1 MYHVPD
7 KQSCICLYQDT
18 EQRSSFC
25 EIPSFLL
32 STQPVVEGILAM
44 KGAGG
49 EKSTEGDTRPSSRVT
64 MEGHQVK
71 AQLQGYSDP
80 ANVKIS
86 SEGRSGVVGLHV
98 AGK

>member
-1 MYHVPD
+1 MFQINRAAFVCT
-7 KQSCICLYQDT
+7 KTQSKDLPSV
-18 EQRSSFC
+18 RS
-25 EIPSFLL
+25 PAFLL

-80 ANVKIS
+80 ANVKTS
-86 SEGRSGVVGLHV
+86 SECRSGVVGLHV

>member
-1 MYHVPD
+1 MG
-7 KQSCICLYQDT
+7 K
-18 EQRSSFC
+18 
-25 EIPSFLL
+25 
-32 STQPVVEGILAM
+32 
-44 KGAGG
+44 
-49 EKSTEGDTRPSSRVT
+49 KSTEGDTRTSSRVT

>member
-1 MYHVPD
+1 MG
-7 KQSCICLYQDT
+7 K
-18 EQRSSFC
+18 
-25 EIPSFLL
+25 
-32 STQPVVEGILAM
+32 
-44 KGAGG
+44 
-49 EKSTEGDTRPSSRVT
+49 KSTEGDTRTSSGVT